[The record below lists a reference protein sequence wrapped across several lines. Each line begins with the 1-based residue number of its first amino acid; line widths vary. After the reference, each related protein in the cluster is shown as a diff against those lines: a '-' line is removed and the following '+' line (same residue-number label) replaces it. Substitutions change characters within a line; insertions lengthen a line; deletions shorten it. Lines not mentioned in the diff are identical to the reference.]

1 MCVMGWL
8 FPIALCLLRLAAP
21 LKGLSYN
28 SHFENRRSIRDTFPA
43 FISSDESASL
53 NYITAELPLFAALA
67 IIKTSHFQRLK
78 SSQRL
83 FVVDYENNRFLKD
96 GKPYRYVSG
105 SMHYMRI
112 PRIHWRDRLLKLRA
126 AGLNAIQ
133 TLLKLRAAGLNAI
146 QTYIQWSLHEP
157 WPGVYDFDGNLDI
170 SSYFKEAQDLGLAVI
185 VRLGPYIDAEVDMG
199 GLPFWLLREDP
210 LMKLR
215 TSDPSYMKW
224 VKKWFGVLLPILQPL
239 LYENGGPIIMM
250 QIENE
255 YGSYF
260 ACDSNYTLQL
270 RDLTRGYV
278 GDQTVLFTTD
288 GPSVNYLRC
297 GFIPKVFPTIDF
309 GSGDDIGAA
318 FFNGLRP
325 FLPKG
330 PLVNSEYYP
339 GWMDYWGYPHSTGAT
354 KAVVHTM
361 VRMLALPTVSVNF
374 YVFHGGTNF
383 GNSDPFRVATTSY
396 DYDAPLT
403 EAGDPTEKYFAIRD
417 ALHMLFPGPQFPV
430 PGPTKKYA
438 YGYVEMVYVTSLL
451 GLLSSLSQEW
461 PISSSHPLTFEEI
474 CQAYGFVYYETV
486 VDIHPTDPAILNVSE
501 VHDRGYV
508 FVGDKPVG
516 ILSRESNSYSM
527 PISIIKGQ
535 RLGILVENQGRIC
548 YGRDNNDFKVP
559 HSFFISAF
567 EEQECPWTYKEF
579 YRTEDLLSQLRR
591 RFQRNP
597 LPKQVV
603 HESVAFYYGT
613 FPLPSTLKK
622 EPQDS
627 FLQFD
632 GWTRGIAWVNGF
644 NLGRYWP
651 VMGPQLTLYVPKS
664 ALRPLNEV
672 ILFELEGSPCEQ
684 DDECKVQFVDSP
696 ILNGS
701 TPHIESPLS
710 LVQRISG
717 DGLFDLSA
725 SLDTSSLNPGDKS
738 G

>member
-1 MCVMGWL
+1 MREMGWL
-8 FPIALCLLRLAAP
+8 VTITFCLLEFHFAAP
-21 LKGLSYN
+21 FEGFSIN
-28 SHFENRRSIRDTFPA
+28 SRFENQSSTRDTSPFV
-43 FISSDESASL
+43 SLDESASL
-53 NYITAELPLFAALA
+53 NYITAELPVS
-67 IIKTSHFQRLK
+67 KRLK

-83 FVVDYENNRFLKD
+83 FVVDYENNRFLFLPF
-96 GKPYRYVSG
+96 GMSMQSG

-112 PRIHWRDRLLKLRA
+112 PRIHWRDR
-126 AGLNAIQ
+126 
-133 TLLKLRAAGLNAI
+133 LLKLRAAGLNAI

-185 VRLGPYIDAEVDMG
+185 IRLGPYIDAEMDMG

-210 LMKLR
+210 HMKLR

-224 VKKWFGVLLPILQPL
+224 VQKWYGVLLPILRPL

-309 GSGDDIGAA
+309 GSGQDIGAA

-339 GWMDYWGYPHSTGAT
+339 GWIDYWGYPHSTGAT

-383 GNSDPFRVATTSY
+383 GFLAGSNSDPFRGVTTSY

-403 EAGDPTEKYFAIRD
+403 EAGDPTEKYFTIRD
-417 ALHMLFPGPQFPV
+417 ALNVLFPGPQFPV
-430 PGPTKKYA
+430 PDPTKKYA
-438 YGYVEMVYVTSLL
+438 YGNVEMNYVTSLSS
-451 GLLSSLSQEW
+451 LLSSLAQER

-474 CQAYGFVYYETV
+474 GQAYGFVYYETV

-535 RLGILVENQGRIC
+535 RLGILVENQGRIAF
-548 YGRDNNDFKVP
+548 GRDINDFKGIIGNVTLRMAGDDKLHILEP
-559 HSFFISAF
+559 WSMHSL
-567 EEQECPWTYKEF
+567 PLNN
-579 YRTEDLLSQLRR
+579 TEDLLSQLRR

-597 LPKQVV
+597 LPKQIV
-603 HESVAFYYGT
+603 HGSVAFYYGT
-613 FPLPSTLKK
+613 FPLPSALKK

-664 ALRPLNEV
+664 AFRPLNEV

-684 DDECKVQFVDSP
+684 DGKCKVQFVDSP

-710 LVQRISG
+710 LAQRISG
-717 DGLFDLSA
+717 DGLFDLSG
-725 SLDTSSLNPGDKS
+725 PV
-738 G
+738 